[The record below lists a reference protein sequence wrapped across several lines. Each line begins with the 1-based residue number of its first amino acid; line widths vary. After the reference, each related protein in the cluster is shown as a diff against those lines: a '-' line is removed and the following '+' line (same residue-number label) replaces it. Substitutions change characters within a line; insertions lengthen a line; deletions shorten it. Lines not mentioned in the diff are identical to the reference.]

1 MLPNLK
7 AALAERRMKQVDLA
21 YELRIPASTL
31 SEIVHERRRP
41 AASIRDRIARRLDAE
56 EKWLFS
62 SHVQIP
68 KPTSS
73 RSEEEI
79 VDAGNNGSS

>member
-1 MLPNLK
+1 MLSNLK
-7 AALAERRMKQVDLA
+7 AALAVRGMKQVDLA

-41 AASIRDRIARRLDAE
+41 DASIRWQIAQRLDAD
-56 EKWLFS
+56 EKWLFAS
-62 SHVQIP
+62 LVQIP

-73 RSEEEI
+73 EGSEEIPETT
-79 VDAGNNGSS
+79 

>member
-7 AALAERRMKQVDLA
+7 AALAVRGMKQVDLA

-41 AASIRDRIARRLDAE
+41 DASIRCQIAQRLDAD
-56 EKWLFS
+56 EKWLFAS
-62 SHVQIP
+62 LVQIP
-68 KPTSS
+68 KPTCP
-73 RSEEEI
+73 EGGEEI
-79 VDAGNNGSS
+79 SE

>member
-1 MLPNLK
+1 MLVNIK
-7 AALAERRMKQVDLA
+7 TALAVRGMKQVDLA

-41 AASIRDRIARRLDAE
+41 DASTRRRIATRLDAD

-62 SHVQIP
+62 RLVQIP
-68 KPTSS
+68 MRTGPGG
-73 RSEEEI
+73 SEEI
-79 VDAGNNGSS
+79 SKAT

>member
-1 MLPNLK
+1 MLLNLK
-7 AALAERRMKQVDLA
+7 TVLAARGIKQADLA

-41 AASIRDRIARRLDAE
+41 DASMRLRIARRLDAE

-62 SHVQIP
+62 SVVRIP
-68 KPTSS
+68 KPMSPEGNEESS
-73 RSEEEI
+73 
-79 VDAGNNGSS
+79 GTT

>member
-7 AALAERRMKQVDLA
+7 AALAVRGMKQVDLA

-41 AASIRDRIARRLDAE
+41 DASIRWRIAKKLDVD

-62 SHVQIP
+62 TLVKMP
-68 KPTSS
+68 RPTSP
-73 RSEEEI
+73 EGGEEI
-79 VDAGNNGSS
+79 PE